1 MFGVQVSSANV
12 TLSASA
18 LGKFSGILTYYDSD
32 KCSGQ
37 PSQILGYSINM
48 NDSCPSN
55 TCLTGAS
62 NLTNKAPVDYTLVTR
77 CAPAGKVFD
86 TDNFTQPLAM
96 TNSYDSPDCSGDPY
110 LVVAQ
115 KANTCVPML
124 GNDIP
129 YSQYSCDDDS
139 YQYKACYDSACTN
152 CTAPT
157 NVVQQ
162 CISLGSSSLGTVC
175 LNSGSNFT
183 ASVPYLSFPLLDL
196 DKYIRPSIAY
206 ILAVPNTVSGTYKQ
220 SNEYL
225 SGNCSSAQPDLVVT
239 SKVKNASA
247 CVING
252 DYQCKQLN
260 KTSLNTLVSYN
271 SKSEQCVSQQVM
283 NVTGWTERVV
293 VIYKFDASYKCQGDP
308 DQATIVKAGLCLPMV
323 SGLYTHQKYEC
334 GQTNGLTLSKCFDSQ
349 CSNCSV
355 SPMGNQNCEPQGQV
369 ASVGTVCLDSS
380 SQYKA
385 PFVPKSGATLVQ
397 ATLVSTYSA
406 VALTIMMVL
415 M

>member
-12 TLSASA
+12 KLSVSA
-18 LGKFSGILTYYDSD
+18 LGKFSCILTYYDSN

-48 NDSCPSN
+48 NHSCPSN
-55 TCLTGAS
+55 TCLPGAS
-62 NLTNKAPVDYTLVTR
+62 NLTYKVPVDYTLVTR

-86 TDNFTQPLAM
+86 TDNFTQPMAM
-96 TNSYDSPDCSGDPY
+96 TNTYDSPDCSGDPY

-129 YSQYSCDDDS
+129 YSLYSCGDDS
-139 YQYKACYDSACTN
+139 YQYKACYDSACSN

-162 CISLGSSSLGTVC
+162 CISLGCSSLGTVF
-175 LNSGSNFT
+175 LKPDSNFT
-183 ASVPYLSFPLLDL
+183 ASVPYLPFPLLDL
-196 DKYIRPSIAY
+196 DKYIAPSIAY

-225 SGNCSSAQPDLVVT
+225 SGNCSSAQPDIVVT
-239 SKVKNASA
+239 QKVNNASA

-252 DYQCKQLN
+252 DQQCKQLN
-260 KTSLNTLVSYN
+260 KTSLNTLIGYS
-271 SKSEQCVSQQVM
+271 SKSEQCVSKQVM

-293 VIYKFDASYKCQGDP
+293 ATYKFDTSYKCEGDP
-308 DQATIVKAGLCLPMV
+308 DQGTIVKAGLCLPIA

-334 GQTNGLTLSKCFDSQ
+334 GQANVLTLSKCFDSK
-349 CSNCSV
+349 CNNCSV
-355 SPMGNQNCEPQGQV
+355 SPMGNSNCEPKGQV
-369 ASVGTVCLDSS
+369 GSVGTVCLDSS

-385 PFVPKSGATLVQ
+385 PFRLTSGATMVQ
-397 ATLVSTYSA
+397 ATLIFTYSV

-415 M
+415 I